1 MLMKSRNLE
10 NNDVNCISIRVENRS
25 IYTLSYLGG
34 GVGYCNV
41 DPKRGV

>member
-1 MLMKSRNLE
+1 MSIE
-10 NNDVNCISIRVENRS
+10 NPY
-25 IYTLSYLGG
+25 IYKYNTLSYLGG